1 MSTAETGAVR
11 ARRAERSTSRRGL
24 LAGLL
29 LTVLLALAALSGCGN
44 EEPTL
49 PEATRTTGGDVGA
62 VSTAADGAQEI
73 TLETGD
79 DYVFTPDAFTVA
91 PGQVRLT
98 VRNTADQLTHNFL
111 FTAGKGPAEI
121 TEQIPVLAPGE
132 SKTIEFTVS
141 TPGDY
146 PFECSFHAALGQ
158 VGTMTVAG

>member
-1 MSTAETGAVR
+1 MSPAVR
-11 ARRAERSTSRRGL
+11 ARRGRRSVPRRGL

-44 EEPTL
+44 DEPTL
-49 PEATRTTGGDVGA
+49 PEATRTPGGDVGA
-62 VSTAADGAQEI
+62 VSTAADGFQEI

-91 PGQVRLT
+91 PGQVRVT
-98 VRNTADQLTHNFL
+98 VRNTADQLTHNFV

-121 TEQIPVLAPGE
+121 SEQIPVLAPGE
-132 SKTIEFTVS
+132 SKTIEFTV
-141 TPGDY
+141 TAPGDY

-158 VGTMTVAG
+158 VGTMTVSG